1 MKTQLY
7 LGYGV
12 TFAVLSL
19 LIISFLFLGVKQ
31 LMMDQ
36 IGQSRLDVLKQISE
50 RSNTIKNSTITIS
63 NLYRYDEEVQRCLS
77 ENGLSEEEM
86 EQAGRYLDGVKENY
100 DRVFHDVGVA
110 YDVVIL
116 GDNGFRYASR
126 GRDHYDFDGL

>member
-1 MKTQLY
+1 MSEIKKYWEKFKQAFGKLKTQLY

-12 TFAVLSL
+12 TFAVLSI

-63 NLYRYDEEVQRCLS
+63 NLYRYDEEVQ
-77 ENGLSEEEM
+77 
-86 EQAGRYLDGVKENY
+86 
-100 DRVFHDVGVA
+100 
-110 YDVVIL
+110 
-116 GDNGFRYASR
+116 
-126 GRDHYDFDGL
+126 

>member
-36 IGQSRLDVLKQISE
+36 IGQSRLDVLKKISE
-50 RSNTIKNSTITIS
+50 SSNTIKNSTITIS
-63 NLYRYDEEVQRCLS
+63 NLYR
-77 ENGLSEEEM
+77 
-86 EQAGRYLDGVKENY
+86 
-100 DRVFHDVGVA
+100 
-110 YDVVIL
+110 
-116 GDNGFRYASR
+116 
-126 GRDHYDFDGL
+126 

>member
-63 NLYRYDEEVQRCLS
+63 NLYR
-77 ENGLSEEEM
+77 
-86 EQAGRYLDGVKENY
+86 
-100 DRVFHDVGVA
+100 
-110 YDVVIL
+110 
-116 GDNGFRYASR
+116 
-126 GRDHYDFDGL
+126 